1 MCVVINVIANGSW
14 SVSEHHHAEW
24 KSRISFIGDDQKR
37 GLPKGK
43 VLELSQ
49 LKVWA
54 IKNTW
59 NGNNH

>member
-37 GLPKGK
+37 GLPKDK

-49 LKVWA
+49 LKV
-54 IKNTW
+54 
-59 NGNNH
+59 